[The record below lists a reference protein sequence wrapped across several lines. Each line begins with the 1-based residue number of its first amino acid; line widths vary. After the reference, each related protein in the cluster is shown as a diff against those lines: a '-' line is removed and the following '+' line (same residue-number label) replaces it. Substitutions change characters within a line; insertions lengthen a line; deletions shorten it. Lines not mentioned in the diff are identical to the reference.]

1 MKRVQT
7 KRRSDHTMSG
17 ERIKPGSLF
26 FQGGK
31 FVWAG
36 GGGGGG

>member
-7 KRRSDHTMSG
+7 KRRSDHTMSE

-26 FQGGK
+26 SREVNSCVCGRE
-31 FVWAG
+31 G
-36 GGGGGG
+36 GGG